1 MIDYTKMT
9 IKQRIISIIMLTS
22 SITLLLASI
31 AFVLNDRYT
40 ARDTMAY
47 IMASEAKMV
56 SGNTAAAM
64 AFGDRQAAQEVLQTL
79 SGQRH
84 IIAAGVYMPDGK
96 PFSRFNKHQSHQHDP
111 LTPGEHPESGYLI
124 GEHTIDFYQPVILD
138 GKTIGMVHISASLQE
153 LYANVIGYSSIV
165 LASLIATL
173 ALALLLSSRLQHAV
187 TRPIAEIT
195 STAKRISASQDYS
208 LRINKQTDDELGAV
222 IDGIN
227 GMLGQI
233 ERRDEQLAAHATQL
247 EHEVAERTR
256 ELEHITEQFRHQ
268 AYHDELT
275 GLPNRALFM
284 ERLGYSISQSSRQ
297 KQSLALIFL
306 DLDGFKTINDV
317 LGHDVGDELL
327 VDIAQRL
334 TSTIRTSDTVSRFG
348 GDEFTLLLNDIS
360 SNEALIKMAEKL
372 LHVVSQPI
380 LCGNREV
387 HLSTSMGISMY
398 PQDSESAI
406 DLLKFA
412 DTAMYQA
419 KKLGKNTYQFYSP
432 ELHSE
437 SIGRMSIESE
447 LRSALANK
455 ELVLHYQPKVD
466 VLKRQITGV
475 EILLRWQH
483 PKKGLLTPS
492 DFIDVAEETG
502 LILPIGKW
510 VLMEACKQAID
521 WKTSA
526 YSHMN
531 IAVNLSV
538 VQLYQED
545 LLSTLSTCIEKHRML
560 PDTLQLELTESMVMN
575 DVGRDRK
582 ILNDLR
588 NLGISL
594 AIDDFGTGYSCLNQL
609 RNIPVDTVKIDR
621 SFIRN
626 FDSDERSVAVVKAII
641 GLAGA
646 MGLYVIAEGVESENE
661 IRRLVKLGCHEIQG
675 FYFSRPVPSNEL
687 QATFDSIQ
695 SRLQSLDF

>member
-1 MIDYTKMT
+1 
-9 IKQRIISIIMLTS
+9 
-22 SITLLLASI
+22 
-31 AFVLNDRYT
+31 
-40 ARDTMAY
+40 
-47 IMASEAKMV
+47 
-56 SGNTAAAM
+56 
-64 AFGDRQAAQEVLQTL
+64 
-79 SGQRH
+79 
-84 IIAAGVYMPDGK
+84 
-96 PFSRFNKHQSHQHDP
+96 
-111 LTPGEHPESGYLI
+111 
-124 GEHTIDFYQPVILD
+124 
-138 GKTIGMVHISASLQE
+138 
-153 LYANVIGYSSIV
+153 
-165 LASLIATL
+165 
-173 ALALLLSSRLQHAV
+173 
-187 TRPIAEIT
+187 
-195 STAKRISASQDYS
+195 
-208 LRINKQTDDELGAV
+208 
-222 IDGIN
+222 
-227 GMLGQI
+227 
-233 ERRDEQLAAHATQL
+233 
-247 EHEVAERTR
+247 
-256 ELEHITEQFRHQ
+256 
-268 AYHDELT
+268 LT